1 MHDDIRIRNPIDA
14 KESRIIITAMVL
26 LILAAMT
33 AIARI

>member
-14 KESRIIITAMVL
+14 KEGRIIITAMVL